1 MSAASA
7 SARPM
12 AAHMHDHHHNAV
24 GLARA
29 HDHHHRH
36 HHHHHLARDDFARA
50 FALGIALNVT
60 IVLLEA
66 VFGFLSGS
74 MALIADA
81 GHNLSDGLGL
91 VAGWAGAVMARRS
104 PSRRFTYGLKKASI
118 LAALTNALFLLV
130 AIGAIAS
137 ESIHR
142 LIMGAKTD
150 ARTMMWVGSVAIV
163 ANGATALL
171 FARGRATDI
180 NVRAAFQ
187 HMAADA
193 AVSAGVVIAGA
204 LILTTGQQWLDPVMS
219 LVLAAV
225 ILWGS
230 FGLLKDALGMSL
242 MGVPAG
248 IDLEEVEA
256 ELGRLEGVD
265 TVHDLHIWPLSTTET
280 ALTAHIVAP
289 ATRSTDA
296 LLTAARRMLH
306 ERFEIHHCT
315 LQIERIHLE
324 DTDC

>member
-1 MSAASA
+1 
-7 SARPM
+7 M
-12 AAHMHDHHHNAV
+12 ATHMHDHHHHH
-24 GLARA
+24 GLAGNA
-29 HDHHHRH
+29 HDHHHRSP
-36 HHHHHLARDDFARA
+36 ADFTRA
-50 FALGIALNVT
+50 FALGIALNVA

-66 VFGFLSGS
+66 IFGVLSGS

-91 VAGWAGAVMARRS
+91 VAGWAGAVMARKS

-137 ESIHR
+137 EAVHR

-150 ARTMMWVGSVAIV
+150 PRTMIWVGAAAILI
-163 ANGATALL
+163 NGATALL

-193 AVSAGVVIAGA
+193 GVSAGVVVAGG
-204 LILTTGQQWLDPVMS
+204 LIIWTGQQWIDPVMS
-219 LVLAAV
+219 LILAGV

-230 FGLLKDALGMSL
+230 IGLLKEALGMSL
-242 MGVPAG
+242 MGVPAA

-256 ELGRLEGVD
+256 ELARLEGVD
-265 TVHDLHIWPLSTTET
+265 TVHDLHVWPLSTTET
-280 ALTAHIVAP
+280 ALTAHLVAP
-289 ATRSTDA
+289 AISSTDA
-296 LLTAARRMLH
+296 LLTAARHMLH
-306 ERFEIHHCT
+306 HRFEIQHCT
-315 LQIERIHLE
+315 LQVERIHLK